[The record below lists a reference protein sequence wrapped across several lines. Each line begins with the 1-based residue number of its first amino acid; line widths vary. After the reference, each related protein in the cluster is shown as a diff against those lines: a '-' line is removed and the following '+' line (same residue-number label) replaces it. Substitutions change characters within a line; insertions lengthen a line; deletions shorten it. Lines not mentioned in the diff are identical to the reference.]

1 MRHLPSPRRMH
12 GFSLAELLVA
22 VTIGLL
28 VLAGMSA
35 MFVKNMRSQD
45 EIEKASRQVENGRF
59 AVDQIAADLR
69 NAGFYAEF
77 DPTVLASPAAPPAPC
92 TLTIAAQDGALTLP
106 VQGFD
111 NAGLSCLGDV
121 KDLTDVLVVR
131 RTSTCVAGDTGC
143 DPVSAGGPFFQAS
156 LCNNP
161 SELDSAS
168 PADSYRLGIDAT
180 TLDRH
185 QRDCTQVAG
194 SGTLAKVR
202 RYFVHIYYIAN
213 NNQGSD
219 GIPTLKR
226 AELGTNASGALE
238 WKVVPLAEGIENLQL
253 EYGLDLAPAGTG
265 DGVADLYS
273 AVPSTANGCA
283 ANDCAVANWRSVV
296 AVKLHLLSRNT
307 VPSPGYTDKK
317 SYVLGN
323 DAAGNPINIAAPGG
337 GYRRHV
343 FQALVTLPNP
353 SGRRLP

>member
-1 MRHLPSPRRMH
+1 MQPLPSPRAAH

-35 MFVKNMRSQD
+35 MFVKNMHSQD

-59 AVDQIAADLR
+59 AVEQIAADLR

-92 TLTIAAQDGALTLP
+92 TLTIAAQDGALVLP

-121 KDLTDVLVVR
+121 KDATDVLVVR
-131 RTSTCVAGDTGC
+131 RTSTCVAGDAGC

-161 SELDSAS
+161 TELDSAS
-168 PADSYRLGIDAT
+168 PADSYRLGIDTT

-213 NNQGSD
+213 NNQAGD
-219 GIPTLKR
+219 GVPTLKR

-238 WKVVPLAEGIENLQL
+238 WKVVPLADGIENLQL

-307 VPSPGYTDKK
+307 VPSQGYTDKK

-323 DAAGNPINIAAPGG
+323 DASGNPVAIAAPGDG
-337 GYRRHV
+337 FRRHV
-343 FQALVTLPNP
+343 FQALVSLPNP